1 MNNEEIRSTVEQ
13 VKAQVKAKP
22 ENKDKTD
29 DEIDEIVLDGFLEA
43 LDKGEMGKED
53 LLGIM
58 DLMGYE
64 PTEEFEAELNKG
76 GGPELKED
84 VTEEDLKGART
95 IGKEDDEDNAE
106 DFKKN
111 IEELKSDEDE
121 DEDEIDD
128 NDEDAQRRAASKLFK
143 MDFTK

>member
-76 GGPELKED
+76 VEPELKED